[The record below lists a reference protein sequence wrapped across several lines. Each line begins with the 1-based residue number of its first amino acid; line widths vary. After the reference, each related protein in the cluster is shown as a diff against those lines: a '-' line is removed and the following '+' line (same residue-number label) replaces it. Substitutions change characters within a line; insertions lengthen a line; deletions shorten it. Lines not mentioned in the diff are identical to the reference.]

1 MNFFQK
7 CNPVYLHK
15 LLKEKEVE
23 LTEKDTI
30 IQNLTYEYK
39 LPTDDEIKCGYYIP
53 SDNIIRL
60 LDGDRISSKERKMAL
75 DIRVMIQLVEGM
87 ELELKR
93 YRGSNLENTLKQLN
107 NASKQLDNV
116 SKQLDQATDRIAEL
130 NYKLEQSEENSVFLA
145 EEINMLRNELA
156 RRDRLNEK
164 LWVAIFG
171 YGRDEMTILN
181 KSFWGKDLVSV
192 DLPGAEHDNNNA

>member
-1 MNFFQK
+1 MNFFQRW
-7 CNPVYLHK
+7 NPVYLHK
-15 LLKEKEVE
+15 LLKAKEVE

-39 LPTDDEIKCGYYIP
+39 LPTDEEIKCGYYLTRDEIVG
-53 SDNIIRL
+53 L
-60 LDGDRISSKERKMAL
+60 LDGNRISSKERKMAL
-75 DIRVMIQLVEGM
+75 DIRVMVQLVEEM

-93 YRGSNLENTLKQLN
+93 FRGSNLENTLKQLDN
-107 NASKQLDNV
+107 TSKQLDNANKEV
-116 SKQLDQATDRIAEL
+116 SRL
-130 NYKLEQSEENSVFLA
+130 NYKLEQTEENAGVLA
-145 EEINMLRNELA
+145 KEINMLRTELA
-156 RRDRLNEK
+156 KRDSLNEK

-181 KSFWGKDLVSV
+181 KSFWGKDLVTV